1 MRDEYDFLS
10 YRENFNSQKHK
21 SPNYHQIP
29 QETSK
34 IKKTSKDDVIPS
46 DIANDIANGL
56 NITNNNNAYITVKK
70 DLLNNQ
76 GIIHSV

>member
-1 MRDEYDFLS
+1 MTFSLTEKILIYKNINL
-10 YRENFNSQKHK
+10 
-21 SPNYHQIP
+21 PIYHQIP